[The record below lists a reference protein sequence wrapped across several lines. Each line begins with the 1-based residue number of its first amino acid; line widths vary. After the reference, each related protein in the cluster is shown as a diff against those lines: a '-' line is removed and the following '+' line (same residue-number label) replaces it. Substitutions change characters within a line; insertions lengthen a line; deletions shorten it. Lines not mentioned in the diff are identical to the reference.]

1 MGACYEMTEDIAS
14 ERDGLVTL
22 VSDGQSRKVTGDA
35 RLARPVFSVTKMF
48 VAAAALRLAEDGAL
62 DLDGPARGWLPEVPG
77 LAGAGGA
84 ATLREV
90 LRHAAGLPDY
100 ARSPAYLAAVAAR
113 PGRPWGPEQILAC
126 AFSGGDGPA
135 GQAGPAGGRPARGE
149 FSYSNAGYWIA
160 GAVLERAAGAPLGQV
175 LGALI
180 FGPCG
185 MTSTRYPAGH
195 DGQTADGYDTRW
207 AGPAGA
213 AWSTAADLDLFLRA
227 LATGSLL
234 AGPSLAMMMSPVPV
248 PPQPPWRQPGYGL
261 GLMVDSGRDVAGH
274 GVVVGHGGEGP
285 GYQAAAFI
293 APGEGRSAIVLAR
306 SSAEVSAP
314 ELAVAMIEQET

>member
-1 MGACYEMTEDIAS
+1 MTEDIAES
-14 ERDGLVTL
+14 DGLVIL
-22 VSDGQSRKVTGDA
+22 VGDGQSQQVSGDA
-35 RLARPVFSVTKMF
+35 SLARPVFSVTKMF
-48 VAAAALRLAEDGAL
+48 VAAAALRLAEDGVL
-62 DLDGPARGWLPEVPG
+62 DLDHPAGRWLPDAPG
-77 LAGAGGA
+77 MAGVAGVT
-84 ATLREV
+84 TLREI
-90 LRHAAGLPDY
+90 LRHTAGLPDY

-113 PGRPWGPEQILAC
+113 PGRPWGLERILDC
-126 AFSGGDGPA
+126 AFSGEGRPA
-135 GQAGPAGGRPARGE
+135 GQAGPAGGRAARGE
-149 FSYSNAGYWIA
+149 FWYCNAGYWIA
-160 GAVLERAAGAPLGQV
+160 GAVLERAAGAPLGDV

-227 LATGSLL
+227 LVGGSLL
-234 AGPSLAMMMSPVPV
+234 AGPSLAMMTSPVPV

-261 GLMVDSGRDVAGH
+261 GLMVDSGRGL
-274 GVVVGHGGEGP
+274 VGHGGEGP

-293 APGEGRSAIVLAR
+293 APGQGRSAIVLAR

-314 ELAVAMIEQET
+314 ELAGAMIEQET